1 MTPAE
6 ETRLAYDR
14 KKKRQKRAQRDT
26 KDESEFPTPVPAKTL
41 KQIQQECIRR
51 LSNACLQ
58 EFVCCVCDCWHPVAD
73 ILQKTVRASPQ
84 LLKAMAKRLKSP
96 QGLHEELLM
105 CYDVSSQIPALKG
118 ALLSPMGINN
128 GGREL
133 YVCKPCFNSL
143 MNKKLR
149 SPPKFAIA
157 NGLYIGLLPEE
168 YMDTNATEHAMLGL
182 AQSTRMLTVVR
193 GGNHSAIRAHAYYFR
208 AVPSTPASLLP
219 REVISDGTIGVT
231 MIGSMTPQQKAAT
244 FKQYNVRVPRLI
256 SLLEWNEPERAQAA
270 IAKQHVIVRRSSA
283 IMSDFDKPFWI
294 YAFVELFPFGRGGL
308 DEPRSIPIGIEE
320 YIRYCLRLSPR
331 RHARHHSFTFVAFDV
346 LARHRAMQAVYL
358 RAKMAPSAVAMTT
371 SIRREE
377 LVEHL
382 RSRENHLQNL
392 SKNTFGA
399 PAPHAEQN
407 IRNLFSL
414 ISTGMRAHFGS
425 NEERSRARSNLLAM
439 QLAYGQPSIFFTISP
454 SSSSSYRVAALGG
467 AVEDELL
474 DAVNQELT

>member
-1 MTPAE
+1 M
-6 ETRLAYDR
+6 
-14 KKKRQKRAQRDT
+14 
-26 KDESEFPTPVPAKTL
+26 SEL
-41 KQIQQECIRR
+41 
-51 LSNACLQ
+51 
-58 EFVCCVCDCWHPVAD
+58 
-73 ILQKTVRASPQ
+73 ILT
-84 LLKAMAKRLKSP
+84 
-96 QGLHEELLM
+96 EELTLE
-105 CYDVSSQIPALKG
+105 Y
-118 ALLSPMGINN
+118 LS
-128 GGREL
+128 
-133 YVCKPCFNSL
+133 
-143 MNKKLR
+143 LR
-149 SPPKFAIA
+149 
-157 NGLYIGLLPEE
+157 PEDE
-168 YMDTNATEHAMLGL
+168 
-182 AQSTRMLTVVR
+182 TVT
-193 GGNHSAIRAHAYYFR
+193 HSATALVTDF
-208 AVPSTPASLLP
+208 
-219 REVISDGTIGVT
+219 SDC
-231 MIGSMTPQQKAAT
+231 
-244 FKQYNVRVPRLI
+244 R
-256 SLLEWNEPERAQAA
+256 NEPERAQAA

-382 RSRENHLQNL
+382 RRRENHLQNL

>member
-1 MTPAE
+1 
-6 ETRLAYDR
+6 
-14 KKKRQKRAQRDT
+14 
-26 KDESEFPTPVPAKTL
+26 
-41 KQIQQECIRR
+41 
-51 LSNACLQ
+51 
-58 EFVCCVCDCWHPVAD
+58 
-73 ILQKTVRASPQ
+73 
-84 LLKAMAKRLKSP
+84 MAKRLKSP

-256 SLLEWNEPERAQAA
+256 SLLEWYRSNNCVFNAVRVNDNIIRGADTAQT
-270 IAKQHVIVRRSSA
+270 QVVLGRSNQPADASA
-283 IMSDFDKPFWI
+283 VTASD
-294 YAFVELFPFGRGGL
+294 GL
-308 DEPRSIPIGIEE
+308 DSTCVRFNAPEPT
-320 YIRYCLRLSPR
+320 LSE
-331 RHARHHSFTFVAFDV
+331 
-346 LARHRAMQAVYL
+346 
-358 RAKMAPSAVAMTT
+358 
-371 SIRREE
+371 RE
-377 LVEHL
+377 
-382 RSRENHLQNL
+382 
-392 SKNTFGA
+392 A
-399 PAPHAEQN
+399 
-407 IRNLFSL
+407 
-414 ISTGMRAHFGS
+414 
-425 NEERSRARSNLLAM
+425 
-439 QLAYGQPSIFFTISP
+439 
-454 SSSSSYRVAALGG
+454 
-467 AVEDELL
+467 
-474 DAVNQELT
+474 